1 MNVHHLLNEFRPHQA
16 VATVKAML
24 ETQLK
29 QREDL
34 AKEIARNLEVTQD
47 QIVEIRKLAQ
57 AELDVQQ
64 GLSGVVEQEPGEPG
78 QAGEQLPRS
87 SHLGSAGFSLE
98 ELEAEIVCRALGGGS
113 GV

>member
-1 MNVHHLLNEFRPHQA
+1 
-16 VATVKAML
+16 ML

-47 QIVEIRKLAQ
+47 QIVEIHKLAL

-64 GLSGVVEQEPGEPG
+64 GLGGVVDQKPGEPG
-78 QAGEQLPRS
+78 DAGPAEGAQLPRS
-87 SHLGSAGFSLE
+87 AHLGSAGFSLE

-113 GV
+113 GEF